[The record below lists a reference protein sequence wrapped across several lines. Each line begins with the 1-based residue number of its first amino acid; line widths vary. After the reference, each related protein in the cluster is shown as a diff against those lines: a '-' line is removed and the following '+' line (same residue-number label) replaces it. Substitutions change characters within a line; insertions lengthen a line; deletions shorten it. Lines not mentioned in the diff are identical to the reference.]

1 MSSFFQHLLH
11 LLLHLGYL
19 GPFFMG
25 VMDSSFL
32 FLPIGNDLLV
42 VILAARHH
50 SEAWVYVLSA
60 TIGSTTGALLLDLV
74 CRKIGEAGVQKVTGE
89 QRFSYLKKK
98 VGQRGG
104 FFVALACLGPPPF
117 PFTAI
122 VATVSALAYP
132 RLKLLAVI
140 AGSRLLR
147 FIILAWLA
155 IKYGRAIVRII
166 DTPAFKWSVG
176 TVAGLCLV
184 VSVFSILKWVRAGRS
199 GGGHATRAEAAA

>member
-1 MSSFFQHLLH
+1 M
-11 LLLHLGYL
+11 LLHLGYL

-42 VILAARHH
+42 VILTARHH
-50 SEAWVYVLSA
+50 SDAWIYVLSA
-60 TIGSTTGALLLDLV
+60 TVGSATGALLLDVV
-74 CRKIGEAGVQKVTGE
+74 CRKIGESGVQKVTGE
-89 QRFSYLKKK
+89 QRFTNLKNK

-132 RLKLLAVI
+132 RAKLLAVV
-140 AGSRLLR
+140 AVSRLVR
-147 FIILAWLA
+147 FVILSLLA
-155 IKYGRAIVRII
+155 IQYGHAILRII
-166 DTPAFKWSVG
+166 NTPAFKWSVG
-176 TVAGLCLV
+176 TVAALCII
-184 VSVFSILKWVRAGRS
+184 VSIFSILKWVRAGRS
-199 GGGHATRAEAAA
+199 GREAPAPAPA

>member
-1 MSSFFQHLLH
+1 
-11 LLLHLGYL
+11 
-19 GPFFMG
+19 MG

-50 SEAWVYVLSA
+50 SQAWIYVLSA
-60 TIGSTTGALLLDLV
+60 TIGSTTGALLLDVV

-89 QRFSYLKKK
+89 QRFGFLKKK

-117 PFTAI
+117 PFTAM

-132 RLKLLAVI
+132 RVKLLAVV
-140 AGSRLLR
+140 AVSRLVR
-147 FIILAWLA
+147 FVVLSLLA
-155 IKYGRAIVRII
+155 IKYGRAILRFIN
-166 DTPAFKWSVG
+166 TPVFKWSVG

-184 VSVFSILKWVRAGRS
+184 VSAFSIMKWVRAGRS
-199 GGGHATRAEAAA
+199 GDGRATPAEAAA

>member
-1 MSSFFQHLLH
+1 
-11 LLLHLGYL
+11 
-19 GPFFMG
+19 MG

-42 VILAARHH
+42 IILAARHH
-50 SEAWVYVLSA
+50 SEAWIYVVSA

-74 CRKIGEAGVQKVTGE
+74 CRKIGESGVQKVTGE
-89 QRFSYLKKK
+89 SRFNYLKKK

-132 RLKLLAVI
+132 RVKLLAVV
-140 AGSRLLR
+140 AFSRLIR
-147 FIILAWLA
+147 FIILSMLA
-155 IKYGRAIVRII
+155 VKYGRAILRII
-166 DTPAFKWSVG
+166 NTPAFKWTVG
-176 TVAGLCLV
+176 TIAGLCLV

-199 GGGHATRAEAAA
+199 GREAPAEAAA

>member
-1 MSSFFQHLLH
+1 LSSFFQHLLR

-19 GPFFMG
+19 GPFLMG

-42 VILAARHH
+42 IILAARHH
-50 SEAWVYVLSA
+50 SQAWIYVLSA
-60 TIGSTTGALLLDLV
+60 TVGSTTGALLLDLV

-89 QRFSYLKKK
+89 QRFTNLKNK
-98 VGQRGG
+98 VGERGG

-132 RLKLLAVI
+132 RLKLLAIV
-140 AGSRLLR
+140 AASRLLR
-147 FIILAWLA
+147 FIILSLLA
-155 IKYGRAIVRII
+155 IKYGRAILRII
-166 DTPAFKWSVG
+166 NTPAFKWSVG
-176 TVAGLCLV
+176 TVAGICLV
-184 VSVFSILKWVRAGRS
+184 VSAFSLLKWVRAGRS
-199 GGGHATRAEAAA
+199 GRPAPAQAAA

>member
-1 MSSFFQHLLH
+1 
-11 LLLHLGYL
+11 
-19 GPFFMG
+19 MG

-50 SEAWVYVLSA
+50 SEAWIYVLSA
-60 TIGSTTGALLLDLV
+60 TVGSATGALLLDLV

-89 QRFSYLKKK
+89 QRFAYLKKK
-98 VGQRGG
+98 VGQKGG

-132 RLKLLAVI
+132 RIKLLAVV
-140 AGSRLLR
+140 AASRLIR
-147 FIILAWLA
+147 FIILSLLA
-155 IKYGRAIVRII
+155 VKYGPAIFLII
-166 DTPAFKWSVG
+166 HTPAFKLSVG
-176 TVAGLCLV
+176 TGAPPFFVG
-184 VSVFSILKWVRAGRS
+184 
-199 GGGHATRAEAAA
+199 

>member
-1 MSSFFQHLLH
+1 
-11 LLLHLGYL
+11 
-19 GPFFMG
+19 MG

-50 SEAWVYVLSA
+50 AHAWIYVLSA
-60 TIGSTTGALLLDLV
+60 TAGSTVGALLLDLV
-74 CRKIGEAGVQKVTGE
+74 CRKIGETGVQKVTGE
-89 QRFSYLKKK
+89 QKFAYLKKK

-117 PFTAI
+117 PFTAM

-132 RLKLLAVI
+132 RLKLLAVV

-147 FIILAWLA
+147 FIILSLLA
-155 IKYGRAIVRII
+155 IKYGRAILRII
-166 DTPAFKWSVG
+166 NTPGFKGSVG
-176 TVAGLCLV
+176 AIAALCLV
-184 VSVFSILKWVRAGRS
+184 VSAFSILKWVRAGRS
-199 GGGHATRAEAAA
+199 GRPAPAQAAA

>member
-1 MSSFFQHLLH
+1 
-11 LLLHLGYL
+11 
-19 GPFFMG
+19 MG

-32 FLPIGNDLLV
+32 FLPIGNDLLI

-50 SEAWVYVLSA
+50 SGAWIYVLSA

-89 QRFSYLKKK
+89 SRFNYLKKK

-132 RLKLLAVI
+132 RVKLLAVV
-140 AGSRLLR
+140 GVSRLIR
-147 FIILAWLA
+147 FIILSLLA
-155 IKYGRAIVRII
+155 IKYGRAILRII
-166 DTPAFKWSVG
+166 NTPAFKWSVG
-176 TVAGLCLV
+176 TVAALCLV

-199 GGGHATRAEAAA
+199 GRRAPAEAVA

>member
-1 MSSFFQHLLH
+1 
-11 LLLHLGYL
+11 
-19 GPFFMG
+19 MG

-50 SEAWVYVLSA
+50 AQAWIYVLSA
-60 TIGSTTGALLLDLV
+60 TVGSTTGALLLDLV

-89 QRFSYLKKK
+89 QRFGYLKKK
-98 VGQRGG
+98 VGQKGG
-104 FFVALACLGPPPF
+104 YFVALACLGPPPF

-132 RLKLLAVI
+132 RLKLLTIVAV
-140 AGSRLLR
+140 SRLLR
-147 FIILAWLA
+147 FIILSLLA
-155 IKYGRAIVRII
+155 IKYGRAILRII
-166 DTPAFKWSVG
+166 NTPAFKWSVG
-176 TVAGLCLV
+176 TVAALCLV

-199 GGGHATRAEAAA
+199 GRAAPAAAAA